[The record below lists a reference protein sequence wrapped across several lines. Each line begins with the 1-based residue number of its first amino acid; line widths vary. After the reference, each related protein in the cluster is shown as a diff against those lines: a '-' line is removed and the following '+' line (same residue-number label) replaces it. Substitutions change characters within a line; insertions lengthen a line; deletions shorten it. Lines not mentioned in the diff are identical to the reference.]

1 LPQDL
6 MVASRR
12 DLEQFIERVALRED
26 YDVGRSFVLPSTFRG
41 SPEEMRT
48 LREHM
53 IRSVYVS
60 AIRGDRPI
68 VSLLQTFQ
76 IKGTPDLFVTMTSE
90 SFWPEMKD
98 SPWIFQYDNTLNP
111 DMTARIFANRIEHL
125 RELIMVKK
133 VFGHVTSFISVTEF
147 QKRGLPH
154 VHMLITLA
162 DKVYFSL

>member
-1 LPQDL
+1 
-6 MVASRR
+6 
-12 DLEQFIERVALRED
+12 
-26 YDVGRSFVLPSTFRG
+26 
-41 SPEEMRT
+41 
-48 LREHM
+48 
-53 IRSVYVS
+53 
-60 AIRGDRPI
+60 
-68 VSLLQTFQ
+68 
-76 IKGTPDLFVTMTSE
+76 MTSE

-162 DKVYFSL
+162 DKVYFLDRTHFTSLTPCNSKYIDCKPRRS